1 MKRMPFIA
9 ANGLLVLIP
18 CAFYLASK
26 ASSGAFDAGVYVV

>member
-1 MKRMPFIA
+1 
-9 ANGLLVLIP
+9 VLIP